1 MSANT
6 TNPAPGQGT
15 TPNKQENPNTPVVPG
30 PSVENRKRGDQVP
43 EVDPNTGLP
52 PVEVPVHEPAPD
64 TGVQPDGTMP
74 KDAPTL
80 DKDRTGSGGSGTSD
94 KR

>member
-1 MSANT
+1 M
-6 TNPAPGQGT
+6 TNPTTPNQTPGQGS

-30 PSVENRKRGDQVP
+30 PSVENKKRGD
-43 EVDPNTGLP
+43 EVQEIDPNTGLP
-52 PVEVPVHEPAPD
+52 PVEPVEHKPAPD

-74 KDAPTL
+74 GDTVAS
-80 DKDRTGSGGSGTSD
+80 DKDRGASSSPEAS